1 VAIPV
6 IFDTDAGA
14 DIDDLYALA
23 LILRHPNLELLGV
36 TTAAGDTQGRARI
49 VAKMLRLAGRSDV
62 PVHAGI
68 QIPEAI
74 ARRGVEKADYRRGL
88 SHADLVQAGDPESGE
103 EYGDAA
109 QFVLEALNSA
119 ASPITIIGTG
129 PWTNLAEV
137 LRSSD
142 QRQRSMIDSI
152 ALMGGE
158 IHMLHCEANV
168 RDDPEAADQI
178 LRSQVPIF
186 VGTWSVTRQ
195 LYFTMAEVEAL
206 TENTS
211 SPFLRAL
218 GEGTKMWWGK
228 GIKQKPG
235 PVCYDV
241 VPVFWAAGDRDEISC
256 IGLKSLP
263 VELEGVHTRG
273 ITSTSPWQLMAAETV
288 DSTSTEYV
296 AVTNSMNAGA
306 LKKRY
311 QDLVFDSPF

>member
-1 VAIPV
+1 MAVPV
-6 IFDTDAGA
+6 IFDTDVGS

-62 PVHAGI
+62 PVYAGI
-68 QIPEAI
+68 QIPEAV
-74 ARRGVEKADYRRGL
+74 ARRGVEKADYRRSL
-88 SHADLVQAGDPESGE
+88 SHARLVQADDPESGE
-103 EYGDAA
+103 EYGDAVPY
-109 QFVLEALNSA
+109 VLEALNSA
-119 ASPITIIGTG
+119 ASPVTIIGTG
-129 PWTNLAEV
+129 PWTNIAEV
-137 LRSSD
+137 LRRAD
-142 QRQRSMIDSI
+142 QGQRSMIDSI

-158 IHMLHCEANV
+158 IHLLHCEANV
-168 RDDPEAADQI
+168 RDDPEAADQV
-178 LRSQVPIF
+178 LRSQVAMF

-195 LYFTMAEVEAL
+195 LYFTMAEVEEL
-206 TENTS
+206 TEKTS

-218 GEGTKMWWGK
+218 CEGTKMWWGN
-228 GIKQKPG
+228 GIRNKPG

-256 IGLKSLP
+256 IGLESLP

-273 ITSTSPWQLMAAETV
+273 ITSASPWQLMAAETV
-288 DSTSTEYV
+288 DSTSSEYV
-296 AVTNSMNAGA
+296 AVTNSLNAGA

-311 QDLVFDSPF
+311 QDLVFE